1 MSKSIRVNITRTN
14 STTDWPFDT
23 FLDAVANAF
32 TELEA
37 AGVQSWI
44 KGNEDADNA
53 IIVDHYFPTNE
64 LFTSY
69 QEDAYKIIPIWK
81 TTENSSEVDIYH
93 ATNNIGCAITEVAD
107 PDLDGYERITL
118 ERRVMGPK

>member
-1 MSKSIRVNITRTN
+1 
-14 STTDWPFDT
+14 
-23 FLDAVANAF
+23 
-32 TELEA
+32 LEA

-44 KGNEDADNA
+44 KGNEDADNV
-53 IIVDHYFPTNE
+53 IIVDHYFPTTE

-93 ATNNIGCAITEVAD
+93 ATNNISCTITEVAD